1 MTQAESP
8 YRVDGVERIVQPSS
22 NKRKAYVNGKLRA
35 RFAVDKAEAWIKTQK
50 EARLPDIE
58 KWNVILTSI
67 FLIDVPPSELLR
79 RFGKKMSREEVE
91 NVGGVVDI
99 LDFEKVEIYGVPA
112 LRFVVEKKSPQ
123 AVLTIHDETYRLGD
137 VYDESKGLIIHTLL
151 RAWQDQDPGLW
162 EEARKMLCEPYEKAI
177 DEAAQKLREGY
188 DGATIIGPIFT
199 PPGDWK
205 RGPLKI
211 KRVVVWSP
219 SSIGISAVKYD
230 GSDFTPD
237 SFNDQGVERRPYP
250 GLSPAALL
258 YGSDGVVF
266 KSRML
271 EAVIRDFSNGGCH
284 MCILALPGEEILFAD
299 KACLTGPPPEHGEQ
313 LL

>member
-1 MTQAESP
+1 MTQTGSP
-8 YRVDGVERIVQPSS
+8 YREDGVERKIQPSS
-22 NKRKAYVNGKLRA
+22 NKREAYVNSKLRA
-35 RFAVDKAEAWIKTQK
+35 QFAVDKAEAWIKAQK
-50 EARLPDIE
+50 EARFPDAE
-58 KWNVILTSI
+58 RWNGILTSI
-67 FLIDVPPSELLR
+67 FLVEVPSSELLR
-79 RFGKKMSREEVE
+79 RFGKKMSREEAE
-91 NVGGVVDI
+91 KAGGVVGI

-123 AVLTIHDETYRLGD
+123 IIHAINDETYRLGD
-137 VYDESKGLIIHTLL
+137 VYYKNLIVHTLL
-151 RAWQDQDPGLW
+151 RAWQDQDSDLW
-162 EEARKMLCEPYEKAI
+162 EGARKILCEPYEKAI
-177 DEAAQKLREGY
+177 DEAAQTLREGY
-188 DGATIIGPIFT
+188 DGATIIGPIYT

-211 KRVVVWSP
+211 KRVVVWISP
-219 SSIGISAVKYD
+219 SIKPISAVKYD

-299 KACLTGPPPEHGEQ
+299 KACLTGPPPENGEQ